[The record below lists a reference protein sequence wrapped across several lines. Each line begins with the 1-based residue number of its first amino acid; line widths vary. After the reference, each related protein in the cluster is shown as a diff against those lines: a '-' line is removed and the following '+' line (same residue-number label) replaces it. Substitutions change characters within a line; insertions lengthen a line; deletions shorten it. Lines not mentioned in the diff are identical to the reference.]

1 MSVDWYMEFVDQN
14 YKPSKTDLVCMFRI
28 DPAKGISMKEAAG
41 RVASESSVGTWT
53 TLYRLPPRIKNLKG
67 IAFEIKKNWVKI
79 AYPIDDFEL
88 GNMPQ
93 VFSSIAGNIFG
104 MKAVKGLRLES
115 IHWPDKMIKSFRGPQ
130 FGIPGIR
137 KKFKVYKRPLT
148 ATVPKPKLGMNTKE
162 YVKAAEEIWTS
173 GIDFVKNDENMTSQN
188 FVNFYKTTEKMLKLK
203 TKIEKETGE
212 AKMYLANVSSETMEM
227 VKRAKFVADN
237 SGEIVMVD
245 GLTVG
250 WAGMQTLREVCQDLK
265 LAIYMHRAFHSAFTR
280 NPHHGVSMLVI
291 AEVARIIGA
300 DSIHVGGMG
309 KLVSPENEVLM
320 LKEEVEKKFVKG
332 NSHVLAEYWKGIK
345 PIFAVTSGGLHPGII
360 PRLIKLLGR
369 DIIIQAGGGV
379 MGHPKGPFYGG
390 KALRQSIDAAMKNIS
405 LKEYAKKH
413 EELALALKKWGMLT
427 PI

>member
-1 MSVDWYMEFVDQN
+1 MGVDWYLEFVDLN
-14 YKPSKTDLVCMFRI
+14 YRPSKSDLICEFRI
-28 DPAKGISMKEAAG
+28 EPARGFSMKEAAG

-53 TLYRLPPRIKNLKG
+53 TLYRLPPRIKKLKG
-67 IAFEIKKNWVKI
+67 IAFEIKGNWVKI
-79 AYPIDDFEL
+79 AYPIEDFEL

-104 MKAVKGLRLES
+104 MKAVTGLRLES
-115 IHWPDKMIKSFRGPQ
+115 IRWPDKMLKSFRGPQ

-137 KKFKVYKRPLT
+137 KKFKIYKRPLT
-148 ATVPKPKLGMNTKE
+148 ATVPKPKLGMNTDE
-162 YVKAAEEIWTS
+162 YVKAAGEIWRG
-173 GIDFVKNDENMTSQN
+173 GIDFVKNDENMTSQG
-188 FVNFYKTTEKMLKLK
+188 FVNFYKTTEKMLRLK
-203 TKIEKETGE
+203 SKVEKENDE
-212 AKMYLANVSSETMEM
+212 VKMYLANVSAETMEM
-227 VKRAKFVADN
+227 IKRAKFVAEHG
-237 SGEIVMVD
+237 GEIVMVD

-250 WAGMQTLREVCQDLK
+250 WAGLQTLREVCQDFD

-300 DSIHVGGMG
+300 DTIHIGGMG

-332 NSHVLAEYWKGIK
+332 NSHVLAEYWKGRK
-345 PIFAVTSGGLHPGII
+345 PIFAVTSGGLHPGIV
-360 PRLIKLLGR
+360 PRLIKLLGK

-379 MGHPKGPFYGG
+379 MGHPQGPFYGG
-390 KALRQSIDAAMKNIS
+390 IAFRQSIDAAMKNIP
-405 LKEYAKKH
+405 LEEYAKKH
-413 EELALALKKWGMLT
+413 KELKMALDKWGTIT